1 MKKILSLVMIM
12 ALLLGLASI
21 SASAEE
27 NLCDKFLEVEYF
39 HSKMVH
45 TVTPSGPDL
54 LENIL
59 DNRYV
64 EANEKYP
71 IDAVYSY
78 ASFLYYNN
86 PSAYE
91 LKPATNPLNGEPYF
105 PAHILVNEST
115 LFSFLKKHFNVDD
128 AYLSDI
134 KNLNFKN
141 LKFTK
146 ESGGVS
152 VYDSNAG
159 MYKIALVDEM
169 EKSELLN
176 LRRSM
181 SHYLVGYKKSGD
193 YYHIYFNS
201 PTQIFDG
208 NTSDKQAYKDYLHVE
223 SCLSVHSKNFS
234 LGEEWVRY
242 TVALDGN
249 DIKYIA
255 HVKVASPSGKIIT
268 PAGDVEYPIID
279 EPADKFETAPKE
291 EPKENTITQNET
303 VPQKETTNE
312 EAPKEEIAEDESPE
326 EENEPILEET
336 EKEEDKSSLAPKEET
351 KKNNTALIVI
361 LSVLG
366 VLIIGGGVT
375 AFVLYKKGILSKI
388 FKK

>member
-1 MKKILSLVMIM
+1 MKKILSLIMIM

-64 EANEKYP
+64 EANGKYP
-71 IDAVYSY
+71 IDAIYLY

-91 LKPATNPLNGEPYF
+91 LKPATDILSNEPRF
-105 PAHILVNEST
+105 PAHILVDEST

-128 AYLSDI
+128 VYLSDI
-134 KNLNFKN
+134 KNLNYKGV
-141 LKFTK
+141 KFTK

-159 MYKIALVDEM
+159 MYKISVFETDELY
-169 EKSELLN
+169 KILH
-176 LRRSM
+176 LRKSM

-193 YYHIYFNS
+193 YYHIYLNDLGDVFNGDAS
-201 PTQIFDG
+201 T
-208 NTSDKQAYKDYLHVE
+208 KQEYKDYLHVDIYNN
-223 SCLSVHSKNFS
+223 NFS

-249 DIKYIA
+249 DIKYIS

-279 EPADKFETAPKE
+279 EPADKFETVPKE

-312 EAPKEEIAEDESPE
+312 EAPKEEIVEDESPE